1 MFISR
6 AKERGRE
13 IVEYYLS
20 SKDVSSFLEQIKE
33 GIYHIVFH
41 YDEIKEKLIYEA
53 FLTDFSSNKLTP
65 YISIS
70 VSSNGL
76 LDEEPNNE
84 PSNEE
89 KALYVYLFKKED
101 DASVET
107 LRSYY
112 STLFD
117 TLNEVPFLE
126 DGEINT
132 RRKLREEFLSIFHDG
147 EEALPLEKTA
157 LKPSAKTWEV
167 VVRLR
172 KDNNDFY
179 CSLELWDGRE
189 KKIPVYQI
197 VSFLNAYSEEKEYSY
212 HSVTYSL
219 EHSLFQE
226 KGQSILK
233 YLEIIARSSND
244 FISNEMVLNEDQFA
258 DVIEIMLGENI
269 FWNGSSYYIM
279 KDIGKAGFKY
289 KKNGDIDLIPQI
301 KDNLHCQSLVLKKC
315 LVYFDD
321 LSNVITLYHFAN
333 PTSKKI
339 FAFFVKHRL
348 SDYSFVEDI
357 FKKNAV
363 LSSSLKE
370 EEENDARFGIALY
383 VDISEKGALS
393 FKTEYSLSGRK
404 IAKKEAMLNTS
415 FASEINL
422 YLAALSAIG
431 GIEDGVQENQKDSL
445 KFLKSDLTLLKE
457 RAKVYL
463 SKKLSAIKI
472 TRIEGINLHIERHE
486 DWLSLK
492 VKSKQFSD
500 AQLNLILAAYK
511 KKQTYFLLGDN
522 IILLD
527 DPKISELNELK
538 KKEKLDDNLA
548 NDHLAISEAFRLD
561 DEYKNGQ
568 ISLEENL
575 SLKQAF
581 LEIKDFKDTDLT
593 ISEDVASYLRP
604 YQKTAVLWLYTLYKN
619 HLGGILADDMGLG
632 KTLETIAFLYS
643 IKSNKPFLIVAP
655 KSVIYNWEKEFL
667 KWKKD
672 AKVKVIDGSKERRL
686 EIISSIN
693 KNEEAA
699 YITSYDSL
707 RNDLSYYSKHEFEVL
722 ITDEAQLIK
731 NFKTLKSKA
740 VRNIHCVSKFA
751 LTGTPIE
758 NSMGDLWSIFDFL
771 MPNYLNTYG
780 VFKTRYV
787 LAGNQQ
793 EARSSLRKRI
803 SPFLL
808 RRTKQEVLKELP
820 KKETRVVTITMDDE
834 SRMLYDSTL
843 EKAKKELKESKD
855 KTSTAHDRFSAFS
868 FLPIL
873 TSLREICVDAG
884 SFFDGFK
891 TISSKMSYI
900 IEYAKQSVSNG
911 HKVLIFSSFT
921 NVLDNVSLN
930 LKENGMPSY
939 YINGKTEAKDRLEL
953 ANKFNKEEDVSIML
967 VSLKAGGTG
976 LNLAGADIV
985 IHLDP
990 WWNIASEEQATD
1002 RAHRLGQTRPVTV
1015 LKLICHNSIEE
1026 KVLLL
1031 QKYKKTLYDDLIKS
1045 GDNAISSLT
1054 EEDIAFLLS

>member
-6 AKERGRE
+6 AKERGEE
-13 IVEYYLS
+13 IVNYYLS
-20 SKDVSSFLEQIKE
+20 FGEVPSFLNDFNK
-33 GIYHIVFH
+33 GLYHIVYH

-53 FLTDFSSNKLTP
+53 FLTDFSLAKRAP

-76 LDEEPNNE
+76 LDIENVND
-84 PSNEE
+84 STDEE
-89 KALYVYLFKKED
+89 KALYVCLFQNENG
-101 DASVET
+101 
-107 LRSYY
+107 
-112 STLFD
+112 
-117 TLNEVPFLE
+117 LNEEEMQKLYPNIYPILKDVPFLE
-126 DGEINT
+126 DGEINN
-132 RRKLREEFLSIFHDG
+132 RRKLREEFLSIFNVG
-147 EEALPLEKTA
+147 EDNQNVTNSS
-157 LKPSAKTWEV
+157 LKPSSGSWEV
-167 VVRLR
+167 VLRLR
-172 KDNNDFY
+172 KENDNFY
-179 CSLELWDGRE
+179 CALELWDGNE
-189 KKIPVYQI
+189 KKLPVYQI
-197 VSFLNAYSEEKEYSY
+197 VPFLNKYSEEREYSY
-212 HSVTYSL
+212 NQSSYSL
-219 EHSLFQE
+219 EHSLFLE
-226 KGQSILK
+226 NGQRILK
-233 YLEIIARSSND
+233 YLEIVARSSTD
-244 FISNEMVLNEDQFA
+244 FISNEMLLSVDQFA
-258 DVIEIMLGENI
+258 DILEIMLGENI
-269 FWNGSSYYIM
+269 YWNGTSYYVM
-279 KDIGKAGFKY
+279 KDIAKAGFKY
-289 KKNGDIDLIPQI
+289 KNNGEIDLIPQI
-301 KDNLHCQSLVLKKC
+301 KDNVHCQSLILKKC

-321 LSNVITLYHFAN
+321 LSNVITIYHFAN
-333 PTSKKI
+333 ATSKKI
-339 FAFFVKHRL
+339 FAFFIKHRL

-357 FKKNAV
+357 FKKNVV

-370 EEENDARFGIALY
+370 EENDVARFGIALY
-383 VDISEKGALS
+383 VDISENGALS
-393 FKTEYSLSGRK
+393 FKSEYSLSGRK
-404 IAKKEAMLNTS
+404 IAKKEAILNTS
-415 FASEINL
+415 FATEINL
-422 YLAALSAIG
+422 YLAALSAVG
-431 GIEDGVQENQKDSL
+431 GIEEGIQESQKESL

-463 SKKLSAIKI
+463 SKKLSSSKVTKMGDIS
-472 TRIEGINLHIERHE
+472 LHIERHE

-500 AQLNLILAAYK
+500 AQLNLILNAYK
-511 KKQTYFLLGDN
+511 KKQTYVLLGDN

-527 DPKISELNELK
+527 DPKIAEINDLK
-538 KKEKLDDNLA
+538 KKEKLGEDFTSS
-548 NDHLAISEAFRLD
+548 HLPMSEAFRLD
-561 DEYKNGQ
+561 SEYKNGQ
-568 ISLEENL
+568 IALDEDV
-575 SLKQAF
+575 SLKEAF
-581 LEIKDFKDTDLT
+581 LEIKNFKDSDLEICEEIT
-593 ISEDVASYLRP
+593 PSLRP
-604 YQKTAVLWLYTLYKN
+604 YQKIAVLWLYTLYKN

-643 IKSNKPFLIVAP
+643 IKSKKPFLIVAP

-672 AKVKVIDGSKERRL
+672 AKVQVIDGSKERRL
-686 EIISSIN
+686 EIISSIKEDEN
-693 KNEEAA
+693 AA

-707 RNDLSYYSKHEFEVL
+707 RNDLSYYSKHKFEVL

-771 MPNYLNTYG
+771 MPNYLNSYG
-780 VFKTRYV
+780 VFKIRYV

-793 EARSSLRKRI
+793 EARASLRKRI

-808 RRTKQEVLKELP
+808 RRTKKEVLKELP
-820 KKETRVVTITMDDE
+820 KKETRVVTLTMDDE

-843 EKAKKELKESKD
+843 EKAKKELKDSKD
-855 KTSTAHDRFSAFS
+855 KTSTTHDRFSAFS
-868 FLPIL
+868 FLPVL
-873 TSLREICVDAG
+873 TSLREICVDAS
-884 SFFDGFK
+884 SFFEGFK
-891 TISSKMSYI
+891 NLSSKMSYVI
-900 IEYAKQSVSNG
+900 DYSKQSVSAG

-921 NVLDNVSLN
+921 KVLDNVSQN
-930 LKENGMPSY
+930 LKENGLPSY
-939 YINGKTEAKDRLEL
+939 YINGKIDAKDRLDL
-953 ANKFNKEEDVSIML
+953 ANKFNKEDDVSIML

-1002 RAHRLGQTRPVTV
+1002 RAHRLGQKRPVTV

-1031 QKYKKTLYDDLIKS
+1031 QNYKKTLYDDLIKS